1 MSEVLPTPVP
11 AQGQG
16 IIGGNMLG
24 ALTDPAGGTPLE
36 RIKAFTA
43 QPAVKK
49 TIPFFIGV
57 AALGGA
63 ALTWSLLATGP
74 QRTLYSQLD
83 DGERASVV
91 AALDKAAIPY
101 RIDNQTGALTVN
113 ESDLYK
119 ARMTVAQ
126 DGALATPDSGQ
137 DMLNNLPIGAS
148 RTLEGERLRA
158 AKERELMLTIAEIDG
173 VESVR
178 VHLAQ
183 GEKSA
188 FIRDNSPPTA
198 SVMLKL
204 ARGRQLSDNQVTAI
218 TNLVAGSIPG
228 LSVDQVK
235 VIDQHGRLLTAHSG
249 NGDSDRLELQA
260 RMEEK
265 LRSQLS
271 SLLTP
276 MIGEGNFSTQIQVDL
291 DMDQVTSARE
301 SYEKQGALRSETEQ
315 KSESS
320 AAGAAV
326 GVPGTL
332 SNTPPPQTTAQP
344 GAPGQATVQQGATP
358 GAPAAPPPQVN
369 GESSATRNYELG
381 REVAVSNTAPGKLKR
396 LSVAV
401 ALSADAMKGGKAGD
415 TDQIKQLVSAA
426 IGADPARGDQV
437 AVVVRKFDK
446 ADDAGVPFYETSW
459 FADVLRYGVG
469 LVGVLLVLL
478 LGVRPLIKA
487 FRPDRPGK
495 AAADD
500 NADGAEDGPSLAA
513 LGTPPVGAAAR
524 HDPAID
530 PAMLSQQVSLAQRM
544 VEEQPESAVIAL
556 RKMLQ
561 ANGMEPAR

>member
-1 MSEVLPTPVP
+1 MSDLVTSPVP
-11 AQGQG
+11 AGAS
-16 IIGGNMLG
+16 GGSVLG
-24 ALTDPAGGTPLE
+24 ALTDPAGGTPIE
-36 RIKAFTA
+36 RLRSFTA
-43 QPAVKK
+43 QPAVRK
-49 TIPFFIGV
+49 TMPWFIGV
-57 AALGGA
+57 AALGGV
-63 ALTWSLLATGP
+63 ALTWSLLSSGE

-83 DGERASVV
+83 DSERASVV
-91 AALDKAAIPY
+91 AALDKAAISY
-101 RIDNQTGALTVN
+101 KIDNATGVLTVN
-113 ESDLYK
+113 EGDLYK

-126 DGALATPDSGQ
+126 DGALATPDSGA

-188 FIRDNSPPTA
+188 FIRDNSPPSA
-198 SVMLKL
+198 SVMLRL

-218 TNLVAGSIPG
+218 TNLVASSIPG

-235 VIDQHGRLLTAHSG
+235 VIDQHGRLLTSRAG
-249 NGDSDRLELQA
+249 NGDADRLELQS

-265 LRSQLS
+265 LRSQLT

-276 MIGEGNFSTQIQVDL
+276 MIGEGNFSTQIQVEL

-301 SYEKQGALRSETEQ
+301 SYEKQGAVRSETQ
-315 KSESS
+315 AQSQTTGG
-320 AAGAAV
+320 AAGPAV

-344 GAPGQATVQQGATP
+344 GAPGQATVEQGVP
-358 GAPAAPPPQVN
+358 PAAAAPPQVN
-369 GESSATRNYELG
+369 GESSATRTYELG
-381 REVAVSNTAPGKLKR
+381 REVAVANSAPGKLKR

-401 ALSADAMKGGKAGD
+401 ALSAEAMKGGKAGEA
-415 TDQIKQLVSAA
+415 DQIKQLVSAA
-426 IGADPARGDQV
+426 IGADAARGDQV

-446 ADDAGVPFYETSW
+446 AAEAEGLPFYETSW

-469 LVGVLLVLL
+469 LLGVLLVLL

-487 FRPDRPGK
+487 FRPEKPVLD
-495 AAADD
+495 AE
-500 NADGAEDGPSLAA
+500 ADGAPEGGPVPGGLGKLPMPAASGGPS
-513 LGTPPVGAAAR
+513 V
-524 HDPAID
+524 DPE
-530 PAMLSQQVSLAQRM
+530 MLSKQVSLAQRM

-561 ANGMEPAR
+561 ASAVEPAR

>member
-1 MSEVLPTPVP
+1 MSEVLPTPV
-11 AQGQG
+11 AAGS
-16 IIGGNMLG
+16 MLG
-24 ALTDPAGGTPLE
+24 ALTDPNAGTPLE
-36 RIKAFTA
+36 RLRSFSA

-49 TIPFFIGV
+49 TIPWFIGA
-57 AALGGA
+57 AALGGV
-63 ALTWSLLATGP
+63 ALTWSMLSSGA

-91 AALDKAAIPY
+91 AALDKAAIAY
-101 RIDNQTGALTVN
+101 TIDNSTGAITVG

-126 DGALATPDSGQ
+126 DGALATPDSGD

-148 RTLEGERLRA
+148 RTLEGERLRG

-188 FIRDNSPPTA
+188 FIRDNAPPSA
-198 SVMLKL
+198 SVMLRL
-204 ARGRQLSDNQVTAI
+204 ARGRQLSDNQVAAI
-218 TNLVAGSIPG
+218 TNLVASSVPG

-235 VIDQHGRLLTAHSG
+235 VIDQHGRLLTQHAGG
-249 NGDSDRLELQA
+249 NADSDRLELQT

-265 LRSQLS
+265 LRNQLS

-276 MIGEGNFSTQIQVDL
+276 MIGEGNFSSQIQVEL

-301 SYEKQGALRSETEQ
+301 SYEKQGALRSETQ
-315 KSESS
+315 QQSQSTS
-320 AAGAAV
+320 TAGAAQ
-326 GVPGTL
+326 GVPGVL
-332 SNTPPPQTTAQP
+332 SNTPPPATTAQP
-344 GAPGQATVQQGATP
+344 GAPGQATVQQGAAAP
-358 GAPAAPPPQVN
+358 GAAPAAAPQAN

-381 REVAVSNTAPGKLKR
+381 REVAVSNTTPGKLKR
-396 LSVAV
+396 VSVAV
-401 ALSADAMKGGKAGD
+401 ALSAEAMKGGKAGD
-415 TDQIKQLVSAA
+415 ADQIKQLVSAA

-446 ADDAGVPFYETSW
+446 AVDEGVPFYEASW

-469 LVGVLLVLL
+469 LLGVLLVLL

-487 FRPDRPGK
+487 FRPDKPAPAEAGEEG
-495 AAADD
+495 AAP
-500 NADGAEDGPSLAA
+500 DGPSLSG
-513 LGTPPVGAAAR
+513 LGTPP
-524 HDPAID
+524 I
-530 PAMLSQQVSLAQRM
+530 PAMAGSIASNDPELLNKQVSLAQRM

-561 ANGMEPAR
+561 SNTMEPAR

>member
-1 MSEVLPTPVP
+1 MSEVLPTPV
-11 AQGQG
+11 AAGS
-16 IIGGNMLG
+16 MLG
-24 ALTDPAGGTPLE
+24 ALTDPNAGTPLE
-36 RIKAFTA
+36 RLKSFGG

-49 TIPFFIGV
+49 TIPWFIGA
-57 AALGGA
+57 AALGGV
-63 ALTWSLLATGP
+63 ALTWSMLSSGT

-91 AALDKAAIPY
+91 AALDKAAIAY
-101 RIDNQTGALTVN
+101 TIDNSTGAITVN
-113 ESDLYK
+113 EGDLYK

-126 DGALATPDSGQ
+126 DGALASPDSGD

-148 RTLEGERLRA
+148 RTLEGERMRG
-158 AKERELMLTIAEIDG
+158 AKERELKLTIAEIDG

-188 FIRDNSPPTA
+188 FIRDNAPPSA
-198 SVMLKL
+198 SVMLRL
-204 ARGRQLSDNQVTAI
+204 ARGRQLSDNQVSAI
-218 TNLVAGSIPG
+218 TNLVASSVPG

-235 VIDQHGRLLTAHSG
+235 VIDQHGRLLTQHAGG
-249 NGDSDRLELQA
+249 NADSDRLELQT

-265 LRSQLS
+265 LRNQLS

-276 MIGEGNFSTQIQVDL
+276 MIGEGNFSSQIQIEL

-301 SYEKQGALRSETEQ
+301 SYEKQGALRSETQ
-315 KSESS
+315 QQSQSS
-320 AAGAAV
+320 STAGAAQ
-326 GVPGTL
+326 GVPGVL
-332 SNTPPPQTTAQP
+332 SNTPPPATTAQP
-344 GAPGQATVQQGATP
+344 GAPGQATVQQGAAAP
-358 GAPAAPPPQVN
+358 GAAPAGSPQAN

-396 LSVAV
+396 VSVAV
-401 ALSADAMKGGKAGD
+401 ALSAEAMKGGKAGD
-415 TDQIKQLVSAA
+415 ADQIKQLVSAA
-426 IGADPARGDQV
+426 IGADAARGDQV

-446 ADDAGVPFYETSW
+446 TEDAAIPFYEASW

-469 LVGVLLVLL
+469 LLGVLLVLL

-487 FRPDRPGK
+487 FRPDKPAPAE
-495 AAADD
+495 AAEDD
-500 NADGAEDGPSLAA
+500 GTDGPSLSG
-513 LGTPPVGAAAR
+513 LGTPP
-524 HDPAID
+524 I
-530 PAMLSQQVSLAQRM
+530 PAMAGSIASNDPELLSKQVSLAQRM

-561 ANGMEPAR
+561 ANTMEPAR

>member
-1 MSEVLPTPVP
+1 MSELVTSPVP
-11 AQGQG
+11 AP
-16 IIGGNMLG
+16 GGSMLG

-36 RIKAFTA
+36 RIRSFTA
-43 QPAVKK
+43 QPAIKK
-49 TIPFFIGV
+49 TIPWFIGA
-57 AALGGA
+57 AALGGV
-63 ALTWSLLATGP
+63 ALTWSMLSSGA
-74 QRTLYSQLD
+74 QRTLYNQLD
-83 DGERASVV
+83 DSERASVV

-101 RIDNQTGALTVN
+101 KIDNQTGTLTVG

-126 DGALATPDSGQ
+126 DGALATPDSGD

-148 RTLEGERLRA
+148 RTLEGERLRS
-158 AKERELMLTIAEIDG
+158 AKERELMMTIGEIDG

-188 FIRDNSPPTA
+188 FIRDNSPPSA

-204 ARGRQLSDNQVTAI
+204 AHGRQLSDNQVTAI
-218 TNLVAGSIPG
+218 TNLVASSIPG

-235 VIDQHGRLLTAHSG
+235 VIDQHGRLLTQHAGSA
-249 NGDSDRLELQA
+249 DSDRLELQT

-276 MIGEGNFSTQIQVDL
+276 MIGEGNFSTQIQVEL

-301 SYEKQGALRSETEQ
+301 SYDKPGVVRSETQ
-315 KSESS
+315 QQSQSTGTAPG
-320 AAGAAV
+320 AAG

-332 SNTPPPQTTAQP
+332 SNTPPAQTIAQP
-344 GAPGQATVQQGATP
+344 GAPGQATVAPQPGSAQP
-358 GAPAAPPPQVN
+358 GAATAAPSQTN
-369 GESSATRNYELG
+369 GESSATRTYELG
-381 REVAVSNTAPGKLKR
+381 REIAVANTTPGKLKR

-401 ALSADAMKGGKAGD
+401 ALSAEAMKGGKATD
-415 TDQIKQLVSAA
+415 ADQIKQLVSAA
-426 IGADPARGDQV
+426 IGADATRGDQV

-446 ADDAGVPFYETSW
+446 VEDAGVPFYETSW

-469 LVGVLLVLL
+469 LIGVLLVLL

-487 FRPDRPGK
+487 FRPDKSLRT
-495 AAADD
+495 DD
-500 NADGAEDGPSLAA
+500 EGAEDGPSLSA
-513 LGTPPVGAAAR
+513 LGAL
-524 HDPAID
+524 PALTASGSID
-530 PAMLSQQVSLAQRM
+530 PEMLSRQVSLAQRM

-561 ANGMEPAR
+561 ANGMEAAR

>member
-1 MSEVLPTPVP
+1 MSELIT
-11 AQGQG
+11 QNGLGQG
-16 IIGGNMLG
+16 AAPGGSMLT

-36 RIKAFTA
+36 RMRSFTA
-43 QPAVKK
+43 QPAIRK
-49 TIPFFIGV
+49 TIPWFLGV
-57 AALGGA
+57 AALGGV
-63 ALTWSLLATGP
+63 ALTWSLLSTGP
-74 QRTLYSQLD
+74 QRTLYAQLD

-101 RIDNQTGALTVN
+101 TIDNSTGALTVN
-113 ESDLYK
+113 EGDLYK

-126 DGALATPDSGQ
+126 DGALATPDSGD

-148 RTLEGERLRA
+148 RTLEGERLRS
-158 AKERELMLTIAEIDG
+158 AKERELMLTIGEIDG

-218 TNLVAGSIPG
+218 TNLVASSIPG

-235 VIDQHGRLLTAHSG
+235 VIDQHGRLLTAKAG
-249 NGDSDRLELQA
+249 TDSDRLELQT
-260 RMEEK
+260 RLEEK
-265 LRSQLS
+265 LRTQLS
-271 SLLTP
+271 GLLTP
-276 MIGEGNFSTQIQVDL
+276 MIGEGNFSAQIQVEL

-301 SYEKQGALRSETEQ
+301 SYEKQGALRSESQ
-315 KSESS
+315 QQSQSS
-320 AAGAAV
+320 STAGNAS
-326 GVPGTL
+326 GVPGVL
-332 SNTPPPQTTAQP
+332 SNTPPPATTAQP
-344 GAPGQATVQQGATP
+344 GAPGQATVQQGAP
-358 GAPAAPPPQVN
+358 AAAAPPPQAN
-369 GESSATRNYELG
+369 GESSATRTYELG
-381 REVAVSNTAPGKLKR
+381 REVAVSNTTPGKIKR

-401 ALSADAMKGGKAGD
+401 ALSAAAMKGGKAAD
-415 TDQIKQLVSAA
+415 AEQIKQLVSAA
-426 IGADPARGDQV
+426 IGADAARGDQV
-437 AVVVRKFDK
+437 AVVVRKFDTIE
-446 ADDAGVPFYETSW
+446 DAGVPFYETSW

-478 LGVRPLIKA
+478 LGVRPLIRA
-487 FRPDRPGK
+487 FRPDRSARSG
-495 AAADD
+495 DEGEGD
-500 NADGAEDGPSLAA
+500 NGPSLGS
-513 LGTPPVGAAAR
+513 LGTLPALAPTAAAM
-524 HDPAID
+524 DPE
-530 PAMLSQQVSLAQRM
+530 MLSRQVSLAQRM

>member
-1 MSEVLPTPVP
+1 MSEFLPTPVP
-11 AQGQG
+11 A
-16 IIGGNMLG
+16 GGG
-24 ALTDPAGGTPLE
+24 FAALTDASGGTPLQ
-36 RIKAFTA
+36 RVKAFTA

-49 TIPFFIGV
+49 TIPWFIGA
-57 AALGGA
+57 AALGGV
-63 ALTWSLLATGP
+63 ALTWSLLSTGP
-74 QRTLYSQLD
+74 QRTLYSTLD
-83 DGERASVV
+83 DSERASVV

-101 RIDNQTGALTVN
+101 TIDNSTGALTVN
-113 ESDLYK
+113 ENDLYK

-126 DGALATPDSGQ
+126 DGALATPDSGD

-148 RTLEGERLRA
+148 RTLEGERLRS
-158 AKERELMLTIAEIDG
+158 AKERELQLTIGEIDG

-188 FIRDNSPPTA
+188 FIRDNAPPSA

-204 ARGRQLSDNQVTAI
+204 ARGRQLSDTQVTAI
-218 TNLVAGSIPG
+218 TNLVASSIPG

-235 VIDQHGRLLTAHSG
+235 VIDQHGRLLTAKTG
-249 NGDSDRLELQA
+249 NGDADRLELQT

-265 LRSQLS
+265 LRGQLS

-301 SYEKQGALRSETEQ
+301 SYDKQGAIRSETQ
-315 KSESS
+315 QQSQSTS
-320 AAGAAV
+320 PGAGAAA

-332 SNTPPPQTTAQP
+332 SNTPPPAATPSP
-344 GAPGQATVQQGATP
+344 GAPGQATVQQGTAAAA
-358 GAPAAPPPQVN
+358 APAPQTN
-369 GESSATRNYELG
+369 GESSTARTYELG
-381 REVAVSNTAPGKLKR
+381 REVAVSNTSPGKLKR
-396 LSVAV
+396 ISVAV
-401 ALSADAMKGGKAGD
+401 ALSAEAMKGAKAAD

-426 IGADPARGDQV
+426 IGADTARGDQV

-446 ADDAGVPFYETSW
+446 VEDTSIPFYETSW
-459 FADVLRYGVG
+459 FGDVLRYGVG

-487 FRPDRPGK
+487 FRPDKPANT
-495 AAADD
+495 AAEGEY
-500 NADGAEDGPSLAA
+500 DGSEDGPSLGSSLGALPVPAA
-513 LGTPPVGAAAR
+513 TAAVAN
-524 HDPAID
+524 DPE
-530 PAMLSQQVSLAQRM
+530 MLSRQVSLAQRM

-561 ANGMEPAR
+561 ASNMEPAR

>member
-11 AQGQG
+11 AQGS
-16 IIGGNMLG
+16 MLG
-24 ALTDPAGGTPLE
+24 VLTDANAGTPLE
-36 RIKAFTA
+36 RLRSFGA

-49 TIPFFIGV
+49 TLPWFIGA
-57 AALGGA
+57 AALGGV
-63 ALTWSLLATGP
+63 ALTWSMLSSGT

-91 AALDKAAIPY
+91 AALDKAAIAY
-101 RIDNQTGALTVN
+101 TIDNSTGAITVN
-113 ESDLYK
+113 EGDLYK

-126 DGALATPDSGQ
+126 DGALATPDSGD

-148 RTLEGERLRA
+148 RTLEGERLRG
-158 AKERELMLTIAEIDG
+158 AKERELMLTIGEIDG
-173 VESVR
+173 VEAVR

-188 FIRDNSPPTA
+188 FIRDNAPPSA
-198 SVMLKL
+198 SVMLRL
-204 ARGRQLSDNQVTAI
+204 ARGRQLSDSQVTAI
-218 TNLVAGSIPG
+218 TNLVASSVPG
-228 LSVDQVK
+228 LGVDQVK
-235 VIDQHGRLLTAHSG
+235 VIDQHGRLLTQHAGG

-265 LRSQLS
+265 LRNQLS

-276 MIGEGNFSTQIQVDL
+276 MIGEGNFSSQIQVEL

-301 SYEKQGALRSETEQ
+301 SYEKQGALRSETQ
-315 KSESS
+315 QQSQSTGTG
-320 AAGAAV
+320 GAAQ
-326 GVPGTL
+326 GVPGVL
-332 SNTPPPQTTAQP
+332 SNTPPPSTTAQP
-344 GAPGQATVQQGATP
+344 GAPGQATVQQGAAAP
-358 GAPAAPPPQVN
+358 GAAPAATPSAN

-396 LSVAV
+396 VSVAV
-401 ALSADAMKGGKAGD
+401 ALSAEAMKGGKAGD
-415 TDQIKQLVSAA
+415 ADQIKQLVSAA

-446 ADDAGVPFYETSW
+446 AAEEAVPFYEASW

-469 LVGVLLVLL
+469 LLGVLLVLL

-487 FRPDRPGK
+487 FRPSKP
-495 AAADD
+495 AAAG
-500 NADGAEDGPSLAA
+500 ADEGDMPDGPSLSGLGAPPIPA
-513 LGTPPVGAAAR
+513 LAGSIASN
-524 HDPAID
+524 DPQL
-530 PAMLSQQVSLAQRM
+530 LSKQVSLAQRM

-561 ANGMEPAR
+561 ANTMEPAR

>member
-1 MSEVLPTPVP
+1 MSELITQNGLGQGT
-11 AQGQG
+11 AQGG
-16 IIGGNMLG
+16 SMLT

-36 RIKAFTA
+36 RIRSFTA
-43 QPAVKK
+43 QPAIRK
-49 TIPFFIGV
+49 TIPWFLGV
-57 AALGGA
+57 AALGGV
-63 ALTWSLLATGP
+63 ALTWSLLSTGP
-74 QRTLYSQLD
+74 QRTLYAQLD

-101 RIDNQTGALTVN
+101 TIDNSTGALTVN
-113 ESDLYK
+113 EGDLYK

-126 DGALATPDSGQ
+126 DGALATPDSGD

-148 RTLEGERLRA
+148 RTLEGERLRS
-158 AKERELMLTIAEIDG
+158 AKERELMLTIGEIDG

-218 TNLVAGSIPG
+218 TNLVASSIPG

-235 VIDQHGRLLTAHSG
+235 VIDQHGRLLTAKAG
-249 NGDSDRLELQA
+249 TDSDRLELQT
-260 RMEEK
+260 RLEEK
-265 LRSQLS
+265 LRTQLS
-271 SLLTP
+271 GLLTP
-276 MIGEGNFSTQIQVDL
+276 MIGEGNFSAQIQVEL

-301 SYEKQGALRSETEQ
+301 SYEKQGALRSESQ
-315 KSESS
+315 QQSQSSS
-320 AAGAAV
+320 AAGTAS
-326 GVPGTL
+326 GVPGVL
-332 SNTPPPQTTAQP
+332 SNTPPPATTAQP
-344 GAPGQATVQQGATP
+344 GAPGQATVQQGA
-358 GAPAAPPPQVN
+358 PAAAAPQPQAN
-369 GESSATRNYELG
+369 GESSATRTYELG
-381 REVAVSNTAPGKLKR
+381 REVAVSNVTPGKIKR

-401 ALSADAMKGGKAGD
+401 ALSAAAMKGGKAAD
-415 TDQIKQLVSAA
+415 AEQIKQLVSAA
-426 IGADPARGDQV
+426 IGADAARGDQV
-437 AVVVRKFDK
+437 AVVVRKFDTVE
-446 ADDAGVPFYETSW
+446 DAGVPFYETSW

-478 LGVRPLIKA
+478 LGVRPLIRA
-487 FRPDRPGK
+487 FRPDRSAKPGDE
-495 AAADD
+495 AETD
-500 NADGAEDGPSLAA
+500 NGPSLGS
-513 LGTPPVGAAAR
+513 LGTLPALTPAAAAM
-524 HDPAID
+524 DPE
-530 PAMLSQQVSLAQRM
+530 MLSRQVSLAQRM

>member
-1 MSEVLPTPVP
+1 MSELLPTPVP
-11 AQGQG
+11 A
-16 IIGGNMLG
+16 GGGAFG

-36 RIKAFTA
+36 RIKSFTA
-43 QPAVKK
+43 QPAIRK

-57 AALGGA
+57 AALGGV
-63 ALTWSLLATGP
+63 ALTWSLLSTGP
-74 QRTLYSQLD
+74 QRTLYGQLD

-101 RIDNQTGALTVN
+101 TIDNSTGALTVN

-126 DGALATPDSGQ
+126 DGALATPDSGE

-148 RTLEGERLRA
+148 RTLEGERLRG
-158 AKERELMLTIAEIDG
+158 AKERELMLTIGEIDG

-188 FIRDNSPPTA
+188 FIRDNAPPSA

-204 ARGRQLSDNQVTAI
+204 ARGRQLSDSQVSAI

-235 VIDQHGRLLTAHSG
+235 VIDQHGRLLTQQGG
-249 NGDSDRLELQA
+249 NADSDRLELQT

-276 MIGEGNFSTQIQVDL
+276 MIGEGNFSTQIQVEL

-301 SYEKQGALRSETEQ
+301 SYDKQGVVRSETQ
-315 KSESS
+315 QQSQSSSS
-320 AAGAAV
+320 APGGAV

-344 GAPGQATVQQGATP
+344 GAPGQATVQQGPPPVA
-358 GAPAAPPPQVN
+358 GAPAPQTN
-369 GESSATRNYELG
+369 GESSATRTYELG
-381 REVAVSNTAPGKLKR
+381 REVAVANSTPGKLKR

-401 ALSADAMKGGKAGD
+401 ALSAEAMKGAKAGEA
-415 TDQIKQLVSAA
+415 DQIKQLVSAA
-426 IGADPARGDQV
+426 IGADQARGDQV
-437 AVVVRKFDK
+437 AVVIRKFDK
-446 ADDAGVPFYETSW
+446 VEEEGVPFYETAW
-459 FADVLRYGVG
+459 FGDVLRYGVG
-469 LVGVLLVLL
+469 LIGVLLVLL

-487 FRPDRPGK
+487 FRPDKPAPAEDEDSAG
-495 AAADD
+495 
-500 NADGAEDGPSLAA
+500 EDGPSLSGLGALPALAA
-513 LGTPPVGAAAR
+513 QGSAASV
-524 HDPAID
+524 DPE
-530 PAMLSQQVSLAQRM
+530 MLSRQVSLAQRM

-561 ANGMEPAR
+561 ANAMEPAR